1 MWHKCLMSL
10 DQWMADKKWSN
21 AKLAAA
27 VGVSRPFI
35 SRIRSG
41 ERQPSLPVAER
52 LSKVTRLPMA
62 SFVKA
67 EAA

>member
-1 MWHKCLMSL
+1 MNL
-10 DQWMADKKWSN
+10 DQWMDDKKWSD

-35 SRIRSG
+35 TRIRRG

-52 LSKVTRLPMA
+52 LSKITRLPMA
-62 SFVKA
+62 AFVKA
-67 EAA
+67 DAA